1 VLSQVFQSFQ
11 ITLETLA
18 FKNTELLCP
27 YSLITAS
34 VLDYIQSMSLEE
46 VRKVMDILA
55 RLAFSRNASASGE
68 LFLIP
73 SLIKVIL
80 PT

>member
-1 VLSQVFQSFQ
+1 
-11 ITLETLA
+11 
-18 FKNTELLCP
+18 
-27 YSLITAS
+27 
-34 VLDYIQSMSLEE
+34 MSLEE